1 MWSTEHTAETVQQP
15 VAVWTALRALHESRI
30 SYDGADEYV
39 LHGPFA
45 VGTGISVT
53 PVGQDTFES
62 TIVDLVENETYADE
76 TVFGDLTLRFR
87 HTLTPTENGTR
98 VTHRL
103 EIDGA
108 SADEVGPE
116 LGAQIAGDFPE
127 SMQHLFEAAGRS
139 AAEQPDA

>member
-1 MWSTEHTAETVQQP
+1 MWSTEHTAETDLP
-15 VAVWTALRALHESRI
+15 PAAVWTALRALHEGRI

-53 PVGQDTFES
+53 PVGQDTLES

-87 HTLTPTENGTR
+87 HTLQPVPTGTR

-127 SMQHLFEAAGRS
+127 SMQHLFAAADRS